1 MLWVIVSVLLIL
13 LLLMI
18 VWYSYR
24 TAFYS
29 PAKRKEDCYA
39 IPNGEQYQKERPRML
54 SLIREMDEIPY
65 ESVTISAHDGTK
77 LAARYYHV
85 RDGAPLQIQ
94 FHGYRGT
101 ALRDFCG
108 GNKLARESGQNT
120 LVVDQRAHGKSD
132 GTTIT
137 FGIQERWDCRSWVEY
152 ASKRFG
158 ADTPIILCGVSM
170 GAATVLMASELELP
184 GNVIGIIADCPYSSP
199 EAIIRK
205 VCREDMHLP
214 AALTMPFVRL
224 GARLFGHFDL
234 REASAVEA
242 VRHTD
247 IPILLIHGEDD
258 RFVPCDMSREIY
270 DACSGYKLRRTFPG
284 AGHGLSYIVDT
295 DGYEQAVAQFT
306 EYCLNDWRIRYNES
320 TLTDALAT
328 GREIELQHD
337 GLHYFIGRHS
347 NSEWYLFCEETK
359 EEQVFCTAGT
369 LYEQAHF
376 GERLL
381 RTELANLSIDCIL

>member
-1 MLWVIVSVLLIL
+1 MTMLYLLAGL
-13 LLLMI
+13 LLLSVLI

-24 TAFYS
+24 KAFYS
-29 PAKRKEDCYA
+29 PEERKEDIYA
-39 IPNGEQYQKERPRML
+39 LPQGEQYEKERQRML

-65 ESVTISAHDGTK
+65 EAVSISAKDGTK

-120 LVVDQRAHGKSD
+120 LVVDQRAHGKSG

-137 FGIQERWDCRSWVEY
+137 FGIRERWDCLSWVEY
-152 ASKRFG
+152 VNQRFG
-158 ADTPIILCGVSM
+158 SDTPILLSGVSM

-184 GNVIGIIADCPYSSP
+184 CNVIGIIADCPYSSP

-205 VCREDMHLP
+205 VCLEDMHLP
-214 AALTMPFVRL
+214 PALAVPFIRL

-234 REASAVEA
+234 REASALEA
-242 VRHTD
+242 VQHSH

-258 RFVPCDMSREIY
+258 RFVPCDMSREIF
-270 DACSGYKLRRTFPG
+270 DACLGYKIRKTFPG

-295 DGYEQAVAQFT
+295 YGYEQAAVQFT
-306 EYCLNDWRIRYNES
+306 EYCLNDWHMRYNES
-320 TLTDALAT
+320 ILTDALAA

-337 GLHYFIGRHS
+337 GLHYFISRHS
-347 NSEWYLFCEETK
+347 NSE
-359 EEQVFCTAGT
+359 
-369 LYEQAHF
+369 
-376 GERLL
+376 
-381 RTELANLSIDCIL
+381 